1 MRVHPS
7 PENSLKKFSKFGFR
21 IEGERGKLMPRRKE
35 PVQIKDDQVIVSAK
49 ACAMAFGVTART
61 VNDWVRKGCPKLEK
75 DTYNLRDVI
84 NWRYSAE
91 NKPESLEAQKLKADV
106 RYRESRADMEEM
118 KRKVMVGEYVAVDE
132 IKTELTDAFGQV
144 QQTMR
149 NIKAKV
155 LQQLYTTYPD
165 CAFDV
170 ANVVENEV
178 ERGLKTLA
186 SGKKA
191 IGRKRS

>member
-1 MRVHPS
+1 
-7 PENSLKKFSKFGFR
+7 
-21 IEGERGKLMPRRKE
+21 MPRIRD
-35 PVQIKDDQVIVSAK
+35 PVEIKDDQVIVKAK
-49 ACAMAFGVTART
+49 VCAMIFGVTVWT
-61 VNDWVRKGCPKLEK
+61 INDWARKGCPKVAK

-84 NWRYSAE
+84 EWRYAAE

-118 KRKVMVGEYVAVDE
+118 KRKVMIGEYVAVED
-132 IKTELTDAFGQV
+132 IKAELSDVFSQV
-144 QQTMR
+144 QQTML

-155 LQQLYTTYPD
+155 LQRLYTTYPD

-170 ANVVENEV
+170 ANLVEDEV

-186 SGKKA
+186 NGKKA
-191 IGRKRS
+191 AGRKR

>member
-1 MRVHPS
+1 
-7 PENSLKKFSKFGFR
+7 
-21 IEGERGKLMPRRKE
+21 MPR
-35 PVQIKDDQVIVSAK
+35 IKDPVEIKENQVIVK
-49 ACAMAFGVTART
+49 AQVCAMIFGVTVRT
-61 VNDWVRKGCPKLEK
+61 INDWARKGCPKVAK

-84 NWRYSAE
+84 EWRYAAE

-118 KRKVMVGEYVAVDE
+118 KRKVMIGKYVAVED
-132 IKTELTDAFGQV
+132 IKAELSDVFSQV
-144 QQTMR
+144 QQTML

-170 ANVVENEV
+170 ANLVSDEV

-186 SGKKA
+186 SGKKSV
-191 IGRKRS
+191 GRKR